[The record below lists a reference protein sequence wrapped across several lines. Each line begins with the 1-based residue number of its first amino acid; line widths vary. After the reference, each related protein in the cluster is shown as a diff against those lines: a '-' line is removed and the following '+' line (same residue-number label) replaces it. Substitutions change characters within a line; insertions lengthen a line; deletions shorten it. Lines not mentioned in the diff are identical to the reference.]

1 MRETSVGLGV
11 IQFVFTALL
20 VCLLVWL
27 ALAVGVAAIVVWA
40 GYHVVTTRRAAA
52 MEQATTDAPAV
63 AGEQRSYLDRE
74 PTNRP
79 ALAAAAFALAA
90 CVPFLFGHISW
101 YGVGLGAA
109 AAAFSFYVLHNDVPK
124 SNVTRYAMIG
134 TLVLGVVLAIF
145 TFINLWAN
153 APVTLY
159 GENWGDNQGVFT
171 TIEDYRAE
179 LTCIDQ
185 WMSPA
190 ISDQELYTL
199 DTSDFVA
206 TASCTVSDSDGA
218 RPVVFVQA
226 SSADELEAIFASGII
241 EVGKLDNN
249 DMWVERDGVVAVV
262 ASDEAST
269 DLVQDTG
276 TTWINLRDDK
286 P

>member
-11 IQFVFTALL
+11 IQFMFAALL

-27 ALAVGVAAIVVWA
+27 ALAVGVAALVVWA

-52 MEQATTDAPAV
+52 MEPAITDAHAK
-63 AGEQRSYLDRE
+63 AAEQREHLNRE
-74 PTNRP
+74 PTNPP

-101 YGVGLGAA
+101 YGVGLGALA
-109 AAAFSFYVLHNDVPK
+109 TAVSYYVLHNDVPK
-124 SNVTRYAMIG
+124 SNATRYAMIG
-134 TLVLGVVLAIF
+134 TLLLGVVLAIF
-145 TFINLWAN
+145 TLINLWAN
-153 APVTLY
+153 APITLY
-159 GENWGDNQGVFT
+159 GENWGDNQGAVT
-171 TIEDYRAE
+171 TIEEYRAE
-179 LTCIDQ
+179 LPCIGRS
-185 WMSPA
+185 MSPA
-190 ISDQELYTL
+190 SSDQDLYAL
-199 DTSDFVA
+199 DTSDFTA

-226 SSADELEAIFASGII
+226 SSADELEAICASGII